1 MPLRLDRQIDESF
14 KNDSCGRQLP
24 TVAHVA
30 QTRDGCNEHEEWN
43 QCRQTPR

>member
-1 MPLRLDRQIDESF
+1 M
-14 KNDSCGRQLP
+14 
-24 TVAHVA
+24 VAHVA